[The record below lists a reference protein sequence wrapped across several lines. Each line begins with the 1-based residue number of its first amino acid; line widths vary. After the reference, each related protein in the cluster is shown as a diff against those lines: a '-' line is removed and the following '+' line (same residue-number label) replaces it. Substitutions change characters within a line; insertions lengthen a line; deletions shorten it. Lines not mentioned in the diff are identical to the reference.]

1 MGRLAGIGLQMT
13 KSKYAHVNVSNEGA
27 DNSYVVELGLEALEL
42 ENEFEIAEQV
52 SNVIGSLE
60 SLAAEAEASIAEGGL
75 DRFAGGLLQVAAE
88 AQLGRVGI
96 GAEGVVASVESFG
109 GSGTRTEATTV
120 SVESIKDAAKNL
132 WKWLV
137 KKYKEIRE
145 KVLKWFKK
153 IFSGAAQLKARAE
166 KVAKKAVDSKSTL
179 KDDADDSIEIGG
191 AAKYLSTGVAGK
203 VDIPALAANV
213 AKMKDVANATFQ
225 DHGER
230 IKDAADGVEKLL
242 ETANGL
248 DKDKWEKGGAD
259 IALLG
264 GVKNFK
270 ASDLIDEAAY
280 TTGGTFLGARDL
292 TGPKASEISFGTLA
306 EAKTSLDK
314 VTIKFEAAKGSDG
327 KAIDFDEDATFKPIE
342 PNKVK
347 DIAEDVVVL
356 AEAVLAYE
364 SRYYK
369 YQKDLEKMEKAAEKL
384 AKSMDKYSPNTG
396 GAAANKVC
404 GAFYEM
410 VMRLNSNPSAQF
422 TAAVMGSGKAALDV
436 CDKSLA
442 QYES

>member
-1 MGRLAGIGLQMT
+1 MSRLAGIGLQMT

-27 DNSYVVELGLEALEL
+27 DSSYVVELGLEALEL
-42 ENEFEIAEQV
+42 ENEHEIAEQV

-60 SLAAEAEASIAEGGL
+60 SLAVEAEASIAEGGL

-132 WKWLV
+132 WAWLV

-153 IFSGAAQLKARAE
+153 VFSGAAQLKARAE
-166 KVAKKAVDSKSTL
+166 KVAKRAVDSKSTL
-179 KDDADDSIEIGG
+179 KDDAEDAIEIGG

-203 VDIPALAANV
+203 VEV
-213 AKMKDVANATFQ
+213 AKLADNLGNLKKVANAIFQ
-225 DHGER
+225 DHGAS
-230 IKDAADGVEKLL
+230 IKAAADDVTTLL
-242 ETANGL
+242 EKANGV
-248 DKDKWEKGGAD
+248 DKDGWEKGGAKD
-259 IALLG
+259 AIFEG
-264 GVKNFK
+264 IRSFK
-270 ASDLIDEAAY
+270 ANELTADSAY
-280 TTGGTFLGARDL
+280 TSGGELLGARDL
-292 TGPKASEISFGTLA
+292 TGPKSSDLNFSDLGQ
-306 EAKTSLDK
+306 AKTSFDK
-314 VTIKFEAAKGSDG
+314 ITLKFEVAKGADG
-327 KAIDFDEDATFKPIE
+327 KAIDFDEDATFKPLE
-342 PNKVK
+342 PSKVK
-347 DIAEDVVVL
+347 DIAEDVVIM
-356 AEAVLAYE
+356 AEAVIAYE

-369 YQKDLEKMEKAAEKL
+369 FQKDLEKMEKGAEKL
-384 AKSMDKYSPNTG
+384 AKSIDKASPNTE

-404 GAFYEM
+404 GAAYEC
-410 VMRLNSNPSAQF
+410 VMRMNSNPGTQF
-422 TAAVMGSGKAALDV
+422 TAAIMGSGKAALDV